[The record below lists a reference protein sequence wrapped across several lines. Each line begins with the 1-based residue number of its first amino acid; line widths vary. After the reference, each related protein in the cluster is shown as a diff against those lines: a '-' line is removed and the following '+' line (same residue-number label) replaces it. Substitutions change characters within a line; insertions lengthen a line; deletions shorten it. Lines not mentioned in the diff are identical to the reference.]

1 MNVIE
6 ESTVIGEFQQQ
17 NAHAEDV
24 SDNEE
29 EEEDEDPTRH
39 NLENVNIVLLYNNL
53 LIKVIS

>member
-6 ESTVIGEFQQQ
+6 EASVIGEFQQQ
-17 NAHAEDV
+17 NAHAEEV

-53 LIKVIS
+53 L